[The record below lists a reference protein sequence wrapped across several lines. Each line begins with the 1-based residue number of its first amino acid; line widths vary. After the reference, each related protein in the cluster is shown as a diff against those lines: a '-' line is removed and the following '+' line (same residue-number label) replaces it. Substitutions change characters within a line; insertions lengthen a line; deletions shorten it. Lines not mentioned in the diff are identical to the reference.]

1 MTCVLTPSSLSYS
14 IRLCLSN
21 IRYILKKKKEEEEKS
36 SPSGAG
42 IASLNCD
49 ILLREMSDPYG
60 LCNVVTSDFLE
71 GGEGGI
77 VV

>member
-36 SPSGAG
+36 TP
-42 IASLNCD
+42 LNRD
-49 ILLREMSDPYG
+49 ILLAEMSDPYG
-60 LCNVVTSDFLE
+60 LYVVVTSAFLE
-71 GGEGGI
+71 GGEGGSEL
-77 VV
+77 

>member
-36 SPSGAG
+36 AP
-42 IASLNCD
+42 LNRD
-49 ILLREMSDPYG
+49 MLLAEMSNPYG
-60 LCNVVTSDFLE
+60 LCVVVTSDFLE
-71 GGEGGI
+71 EGGEGGSEL
-77 VV
+77 